1 MNGFKKW
8 IYPELAERFYSV
20 WKLSIPAILTQI
32 TTIVMQ
38 YIDSAMVGRLGPD
51 ASAAIGLVASS
62 TWLMNSFILG
72 VSAGFSVQIA
82 HQIGA
87 GAYAQARKVLKHGL
101 GAGLA
106 VSGLLLGAG
115 VKLSGYLPHWLGG
128 EGAIVADASAY
139 FLIFALAYPF
149 MLMNA
154 LASACLQCSGNMV
167 TPSVLNASMCVLDV
181 IFNIALIPH
190 FGVMGAGMGTG
201 LAGAVISLAML
212 WSCCVRSVELRLN
225 WREPCPLDTGIL
237 KRALKIGLPVTGQEF
252 AMCGA
257 MVASTRIIA
266 PLGTVAIAANSFAV
280 TVEGLCYM
288 PGYGIGNAATA
299 LVGRNIGAGK
309 YKLAKQYGN
318 SSLLLGVLLMTIT
331 GAFMWLACPF
341 VFRLLTP
348 SSDVQKL
355 AAEVLRVELLAEP
368 LFAVSIVASGVL
380 RGAEDTLVPGIL
392 NLLSIWV
399 VRIGLSLLL
408 VGRLGL
414 HGMWIAM
421 AVELCVRGMLL
432 FSRQQKFWRK
442 YAESPDQSYFPS
454 L

>member
-1 MNGFKKW
+1 
-8 IYPELAERFYSV
+8 
-20 WKLSIPAILTQI
+20 
-32 TTIVMQ
+32 
-38 YIDSAMVGRLGPD
+38 
-51 ASAAIGLVASS
+51 
-62 TWLMNSFILG
+62 
-72 VSAGFSVQIA
+72 
-82 HQIGA
+82 
-87 GAYAQARKVLKHGL
+87 
-101 GAGLA
+101 
-106 VSGLLLGAG
+106 
-115 VKLSGYLPHWLGG
+115 
-128 EGAIVADASAY
+128 
-139 FLIFALAYPF
+139 
-149 MLMNA
+149 
-154 LASACLQCSGNMV
+154 
-167 TPSVLNASMCVLDV
+167 
-181 IFNIALIPH
+181 
-190 FGVMGAGMGTG
+190 
-201 LAGAVISLAML
+201 
-212 WSCCVRSVELRLN
+212 
-225 WREPCPLDTGIL
+225 
-237 KRALKIGLPVTGQEF
+237 
-252 AMCGA
+252 MCGA

-432 FSRQQKFWRK
+432 FSRQKKFWRK